1 MHIYL
6 LIGQSNM
13 AGRGVMVEGDDA
25 PVANVVRLNEQEEWE
40 PAGHPLHRDLET
52 AGVGVGIDFA
62 RRMLEQGDAASIGLV
77 PCAVGGTPLS
87 RWVKGAD
94 LYEEAIRRTKI
105 AMQHGPLNGALWHQG
120 ESDTGTTELADS
132 YAARLDRMIS
142 DLRADLDAP
151 HLPFIVGELCRVEP
165 QHSLCKYGD
174 TVNAA
179 LKSLPDRVP
188 DTGWVSSEGLTH
200 KGDYVHF
207 NADSLRRLGRR
218 YAEQLILLQAVATS
232 NP

>member
-13 AGRGVMVEGDDA
+13 AGRGIMVAGDDA
-25 PVANVVRLNEQEEWE
+25 PVENVVRLNEQDEWE
-40 PAGHPLHRDLET
+40 PAAHPLHRDLET

-62 RRMLEQGDAASIGLV
+62 RHMLEQPDAATIGLV

-94 LYEEAIRRTKI
+94 FYEEAIRRTRI
-105 AMQHGPLNGALWHQG
+105 AMTDGQLKAALWHQG

-132 YAARLDRMIS
+132 YAARLDQMIN

-151 HLPFIVGELCRVEP
+151 DLPFIVGELCPVEP
-165 QHSLCKYGD
+165 EHSLCKYAD
-174 TVNAA
+174 RVDAA
-179 LKSLPDRVP
+179 LQSLLDRVP
-188 DTGWVSSEGLTH
+188 NTACVSSEGLTH

-207 NADSLRRLGRR
+207 SADSLRQFGRR
-218 YAEQLILLQAVATS
+218 YAEQLILFQAVATS